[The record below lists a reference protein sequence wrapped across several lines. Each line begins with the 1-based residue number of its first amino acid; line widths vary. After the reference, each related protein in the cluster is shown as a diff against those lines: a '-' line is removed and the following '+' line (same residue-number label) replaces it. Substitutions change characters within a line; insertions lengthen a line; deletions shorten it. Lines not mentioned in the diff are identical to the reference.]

1 MDGEN
6 SNGEYLYVVGKYGNG
21 ENCVMAREGISLKF
35 TATRT
40 EMTYDAIVTFRYC
53 SQKPVTEI
61 LGIFDGIYL
70 KR

>member
-6 SNGEYLYVVGKYGNG
+6 ANGKYLYLVGKYSSG

-40 EMTYDAIVTFRYC
+40 EMTYDAIVRFRYC
-53 SQKPVTEI
+53 SRKPVPEI
-61 LGIFDGIYL
+61 INIFDGIYL
-70 KR
+70 KK